1 MNSSFVKKSLV
12 ESDFNWNRHTS
23 TDLYQILFSM
33 VSFSFV
39 WVFFLVLFGLG
50 WVLAFFSKVTFVFLA
65 SCCSW

>member
-50 WVLAFFSKVTFVFLA
+50 WVLAFYSKVTFVFLA

>member
-12 ESDFNWNRHTS
+12 EPDFNWNRHTS